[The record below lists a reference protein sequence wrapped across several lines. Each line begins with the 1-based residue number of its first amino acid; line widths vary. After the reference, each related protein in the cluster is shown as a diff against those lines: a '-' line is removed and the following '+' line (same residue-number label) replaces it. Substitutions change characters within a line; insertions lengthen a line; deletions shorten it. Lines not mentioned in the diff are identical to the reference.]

1 MDERSKVY
9 MQVSIGISQKTDVQ
23 AAIEEAS
30 AKVVNPSLLIML
42 SSYEHLEKAAQILSQ
57 KYAGVPM
64 IGTSATTYEGNTA
77 SDKRMVLVGFG
88 KDISGEVGVI
98 RNLSTA
104 PIADIPKMEETIAKV
119 QPGSGNTICLEF
131 CTNDEERLVTTMNV
145 ALEHAGI
152 PVAGGT
158 VFGVPE
164 GASSMVMVNGKLYS
178 NACAYAII
186 KNQTGKIRTYSEL
199 IFQPMEGAKKHIA
212 TGVKL
217 ETKELLT
224 LDGKS
229 AARVY
234 CEDAGVSE
242 GQLVG
247 NVLTNPLGRV
257 IGDQVFIASP
267 YKIGKNGS
275 LINYKRINENDTI
288 SVMELMDYEAV
299 GADTRAEIRQ
309 ENKHISFIFSI
320 NCIYRHLLYTDRG
333 YLQTFIGEMAKVGP
347 HIGIVG
353 GGEQLG
359 KQHVNQT
366 MVCVVFE

>member
-1 MDERSKVY
+1 
-9 MQVSIGISQKTDVQ
+9 MQISIGISKKADVT
-23 AAIEEAS
+23 AAIEEVS
-30 AKVVNPSLLIML
+30 AKVVNPSMLIML
-42 SSYEHLEKAAQILSQ
+42 SSYEHLSKATQILSQ

-64 IGTSATTYEGNTA
+64 IGTSATTYEGSES
-77 SDKRMVLVGFG
+77 SDKRMVLIGFG
-88 KDISGEVGVI
+88 KDIVGEVGVI

-104 PIADIPKMEETIAKV
+104 PMIDIPKMEENIAKV
-119 QPGSGNTICLEF
+119 QAGVGNTICLEF

-164 GASSMVMVNGKLYS
+164 GASSMVMVNGVLYQD
-178 NACAYAII
+178 ACAYAII

-199 IFQPMEGAKKHIA
+199 IFKPMEGAKKHIA

-217 ETKELLT
+217 DTKELLT
-224 LDGKS
+224 LDGRP
-229 AARVY
+229 AASVY

-242 GQLVG
+242 SELVG

-267 YKIGKNGS
+267 YQIGKNGS

-288 SVMELMDYEAV
+288 SVMELEDYEAV
-299 GADTRAEIRQ
+299 GAQTRATITQ
-309 ENKHISFIFSI
+309 ENSKISFVFSI

-333 YLQTFIGEMAKVGP
+333 YLNTFLGEMAKLGP
-347 HIGIVG
+347 HIGVVG